1 MYHRGVPIVTIAIIM
16 AAPACLTGC
25 AAGPS
30 FCRPAPP
37 SVDRYTAT
45 PLPATTAGPQQALL
59 IDGPVPAHWWTLF
72 NSPALD
78 AFEDEA
84 LKANPDLKAAEAA
97 LRQARELYLA
107 QRGTLFPEVDFAG
120 ASTRSRN
127 SSTIAPPLANN
138 AMTYTLYQA
147 QMNLSYDP

>member
-1 MYHRGVPIVTIAIIM
+1 MHRRRLPIVTIAIAM
-16 AAPACLTGC
+16 VAPDCLAGC
-25 AAGPS
+25 AAGPT
-30 FCRPAPP
+30 FQRPALP
-37 SVDRYTAT
+37 SVDRYTAA

-97 LRQARELYLA
+97 LAR
-107 QRGTLFPEVDFAG
+107 P
-120 ASTRSRN
+120 AS
-127 SSTIAPPLANN
+127 
-138 AMTYTLYQA
+138 
-147 QMNLSYDP
+147 